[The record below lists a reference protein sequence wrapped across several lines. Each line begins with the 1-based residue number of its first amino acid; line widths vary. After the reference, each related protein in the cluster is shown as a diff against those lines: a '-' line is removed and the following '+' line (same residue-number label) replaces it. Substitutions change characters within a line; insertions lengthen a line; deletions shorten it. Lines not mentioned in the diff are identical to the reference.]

1 MRLSIIVAKARNG
14 AIGLRGN
21 LLYHL
26 PADMKRFKALTTGH
40 TVLMGR
46 KTFESLP
53 KGALPNRRNV
63 VLSKKGR
70 EEDFAGISLFHS
82 LGEALADCQLRADN
96 EEAYSDEVFII
107 GGASV
112 YQEALPLA
120 NRLCLTCIDDTPRE
134 ADTFFPEYESKD
146 WKVIF
151 REHHVADERHCVP
164 FDFIDL
170 ERTSF

>member
-26 PADMKRFKALTTGH
+26 PADMKRFKDLTTGH
-40 TVLMGR
+40 TIIMGR

-53 KGALPNRRNV
+53 KGALPNRRNI
-63 VLSKKGR
+63 VLSKTSR
-70 EEDFAGISLFHS
+70 EEDFVGVSLFHS
-82 LGEALADCQLRADN
+82 LGDALADCQLRFAN

-112 YQEALPLA
+112 YKEALPFT
-120 NRLCLTCIDDTPRE
+120 NRLCLTCIEDTPSE
-134 ADTFFPEYESKD
+134 ADTFFPEYNSTD
-146 WKVIF
+146 WKETF
-151 REHHVADERHCVP
+151 REHHEVDERHCVP
-164 FDFIDL
+164 FDFVDL
-170 ERTSF
+170 ERMSF